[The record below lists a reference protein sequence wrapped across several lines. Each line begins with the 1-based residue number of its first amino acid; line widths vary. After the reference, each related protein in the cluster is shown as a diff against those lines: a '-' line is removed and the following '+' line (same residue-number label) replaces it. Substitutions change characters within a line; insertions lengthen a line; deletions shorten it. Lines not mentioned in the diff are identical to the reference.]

1 MIISSKNIPIY
12 KVAELDK
19 ATGKEVDKE
28 IPKKLNTYDQA
39 QNTIRSRRY
48 P

>member
-28 IPKKLNTYDQA
+28 IQKNRTHMIKLKT
-39 QNTIRSRRY
+39 